1 MKETPGTTLSPNA
14 IAVPEYLRIKRQ
26 LVSEI
31 EGGRWSVGSAISSE
45 SELTSL
51 FKVSRATVVRSL
63 QELVLEGYLYR
74 QKGRGTFVADFRP
87 GQNRSPLPLFIYEET
102 WRMSGSGRQVLL
114 RILSAIEDAL
124 GPTHPGVQ
132 IRQAPGRQVD
142 DVTRRYV
149 DEKRPPVALIL
160 EPSFNPEIV
169 SYLQRK
175 NCLTWVINEP
185 VETSNCVYT
194 NQERAGYL
202 AASHLL
208 GQGRRKIALLNGP
221 VDAYW
226 GFAAR
231 LRGYQ
236 RALEEAGVGYNSLL
250 HRQGDHAIDSEAG
263 RFMLRSIL
271 DEGLTV
277 DGVVGVS
284 DSKAMGA
291 MALAQERG
299 LHVPDDLAFV
309 SIDNIIA
316 DRCDPPLSAVA
327 LPFEEMG
334 RQVAQLALAS
344 VEQSAGPSNVLQQV
358 CLQPYLVRRPETP
371 NQTDPRGF
379 SNRHAGNQPPGNRHL
394 LNSTRT
400 NPDLENPRA

>member
-1 MKETPGTTLSPNA
+1 MKA
-14 IAVPEYLRIKRQ
+14 AAVSTFSTKTSLPEYLRIKRR

-31 EGGRWSVGSAISSE
+31 EAGRWSVGSAISSE
-45 SELTSL
+45 TELTSL
-51 FKVSRATVVRSL
+51 FNVSRATVVRSL
-63 QELVLEGYLYR
+63 QELVIEGYLYR
-74 QKGRGTFVADFRP
+74 QKGRGTFVADFRR
-87 GQNRSPLPLFIYEET
+87 GQSRSPLPLFIYEGV

-132 IRQAPGRQVD
+132 IRQAPLAELD
-142 DVTRRYV
+142 EVTRRYI

-160 EPSFNPEIV
+160 EPSFNPEILA
-169 SYLQRK
+169 YLQRK
-175 NCLTWVINEP
+175 NCITWVINEP
-185 VETSNCVYT
+185 VDTSNCVYT
-194 NQERAGYL
+194 NQERAGYI
-202 AASHLL
+202 ATMHLID
-208 GQGRRKIALLNGP
+208 QGRRKIALLNGK

-236 RALEEAGVGYNSLL
+236 RALEEAGIAFNPQL

-271 DEGLTV
+271 DEQIEI

-291 MALAQERG
+291 MALAEERG
-299 LHVPDDLAFV
+299 FTVPEQIAFV
-309 SIDNIIA
+309 SIDNTIA
-316 DRCDPPLSAVA
+316 DKCVPPLSSVA

-334 RQVAQLALAS
+334 RRVALLALAS
-344 VEQSAGPSNVLQQV
+344 ADPAGAAGDASVLQQV
-358 CLQPYLVRRPETP
+358 CLQPYLVRRPE
-371 NQTDPRGF
+371 
-379 SNRHAGNQPPGNRHL
+379 AGSINEHSPTQAMTGVGQ
-394 LNSTRT
+394 SET
-400 NPDLENPRA
+400 

>member
-1 MKETPGTTLSPNA
+1 MKSTASLTPPASA
-14 IAVPEYLRIKRQ
+14 SVPEYLRIKRQ

-31 EGGRWSVGSAISSE
+31 KGGRWAVGSAISSE
-45 SELTSL
+45 TELTAV

-87 GQNRSPLPLFIYEET
+87 TEHRAPLPLFISEFT

-114 RILSAIEDAL
+114 RILSAIEEAL

-132 IRQAPGRQVD
+132 IRQAPNDQLD
-142 DVTRRYV
+142 DFTRRYI
-149 DEKRPPVALIL
+149 DEKRPPVALIM
-160 EPSFNPEIV
+160 EQSFNPEILA
-169 SYLQRK
+169 YLQRK
-175 NCLTWVINEP
+175 NCVTWVINEP
-185 VETSNCVYT
+185 VDTSNCVYM

-202 AASHLL
+202 ATMHLIN
-208 GQGRRKIALLNGP
+208 QGRQSIALLNGP
-221 VDAYW
+221 LNAYW

-236 RALEEAGVGYNSLL
+236 KALEESGLKFDPQL

-263 RFMLRSIL
+263 RAMLRAIL
-271 DEGLTV
+271 DEGKTI

-291 MALAQERG
+291 MALADERG
-299 LHVPDDLAFV
+299 IDVGRELAFV

-316 DRCDPPLSAVA
+316 DRSIKPLSSVA

-334 RQVAQLALAS
+334 RQVAQ
-344 VEQSAGPSNVLQQV
+344 SAVSSANPDSHHHSTVLQQV
-358 CLQPYLVRRPETP
+358 CLQPYLVLRDETSQTINQRPKGIPVTGP
-371 NQTDPRGF
+371 
-379 SNRHAGNQPPGNRHL
+379 SGNPC
-394 LNSTRT
+394 S
-400 NPDLENPRA
+400 

>member
-1 MKETPGTTLSPNA
+1 MLRQLILSSMKGTAAGTYPIATP
-14 IAVPEYLRIKRQ
+14 VPEYLRIKRR
-26 LVSEI
+26 LVAEI
-31 EGGRWSVGSAISSE
+31 EGGRWGVGAAISSE
-45 SELTSL
+45 SELTGL

-63 QELVLEGYLYR
+63 QELVLEGYLFR
-74 QKGRGTFVADFRP
+74 QKGRGTFVADFRR
-87 GQNRSPLPLFIYEET
+87 GQNRSPLPLFIYEDV

-132 IRQAPGRQVD
+132 IRQAPSGQLD
-142 DVTRRYV
+142 EVTRRYI
-149 DEKRPPVALIL
+149 DEKKPPVALIL
-160 EPSFNPEIV
+160 EQSFNPEILA
-169 SYLQRK
+169 YLQRK
-175 NCLTWVINEP
+175 NCVTWVINEP
-185 VETSNCVYT
+185 VDTSNCVYT

-202 AASHLL
+202 ATEYLL
-208 GQGRRKIALLNGP
+208 ERGCRRVALLNGN
-221 VDAYW
+221 VDSYW

-236 RALEEAGVGYNSLL
+236 RALEEAGVAFDPLL

-271 DEGLTV
+271 DEQVAV

-299 LHVPDDLAFV
+299 FAVPGQIAFV
-309 SIDNIIA
+309 SIDNTIA
-316 DRCDPPLSAVA
+316 DQCVPPLSSVS

-334 RQVAQLALAS
+334 RRVAQLALAS
-344 VEQSAGPSNVLQQV
+344 VEQPAEAAGDVNVLQQV
-358 CLQPYLVRRPETP
+358 CLQPFLVRRPSAGP
-371 NQTDPRGF
+371 LTDQFPSSVVSGP
-379 SNRHAGNQPPGNRHL
+379 SGLADRHR
-394 LNSTRT
+394 S
-400 NPDLENPRA
+400 